1 MVEGITTGLV
11 NAADQIDTART
22 DLIGTVGLTESG
34 EGTAAD
40 VSGVTAGIDGEKGTM
55 KFTMQVMEAERK
67 IDETAA
73 VVTGIAQG
81 NKTGNQKL
89 ANNIG

>member
-1 MVEGITTGLV
+1 MVDMTGALTG
-11 NAADQIDTART
+11 AAAQIDTSRESLINAVANASDSSTAT
-22 DLIGTVGLTESG
+22 DVANVGTI
-34 EGTAAD
+34 EGA
-40 VSGVTAGIDGEKGTM
+40 KGSM
-55 KFTMQVMEAERK
+55 EFTMGVMEAERK

>member
-1 MVEGITTGLV
+1 M
-11 NAADQIDTART
+11 Q
-22 DLIGTVGLTESG
+22 
-34 EGTAAD
+34 
-40 VSGVTAGIDGEKGTM
+40 
-55 KFTMQVMEAERK
+55 FTMNVMEAERK